1 MPIEDKTQISIRI
14 PVGML
19 ANFDRI
25 AHALD
30 RDRTWV
36 MLCAFKS
43 YLDGEGGHLLE
54 EIQGIE
60 ELDAGRT
67 VDFDE
72 VLDKADTIVAA
83 ARNKRHA
90 KVD

>member
-1 MPIEDKTQISIRI
+1 MPIEDKTQISIRV
-14 PVGML
+14 PVAML
-19 ANFDRI
+19 ADFDRI

-36 MLCAFKS
+36 MLRAFKS
-43 YLDGEGGHLLE
+43 YLDGEGGQLLE

-60 ELDAGRT
+60 ELEAGQA

-72 VLDKADTIVAA
+72 VMDKADAIIAA
-83 ARNKRHA
+83 ARNKRQA
-90 KVD
+90 RVG